1 MRGPPKKVITLNN
14 QPGIAF
20 ELIKTDG
27 TRACFLDSTL
37 FPDAFERFERDY
49 GLRIVDLKLAAKNR
63 QIIFVPGDEGGNR
76 GGGYFNVWQTRTYAE
91 EKALGLL
98 DEYEEDNLDPDKWLN

>member
-63 QIIFVPGDEGGNR
+63 SQAVSEAQKKGAKTGALFVGVGLA
-76 GGGYFNVWQTRTYAE
+76 TRS
-91 EKALGLL
+91 
-98 DEYEEDNLDPDKWLN
+98 